1 MRKAEELLFW
11 ILHKIMMETI
21 FFLDNV
27 HQYNIAFSVV
37 HVQVCIKSF
46 AFVIISLY
54 FFLPARVAANSKKF
68 VLPVGLYERKIT
80 TVHSI
85 LTTMFKNIPRLFEP
99 ERPKI
104 FKNIQPQP
112 EN

>member
-1 MRKAEELLFW
+1 
-11 ILHKIMMETI
+11 MMETI

-54 FFLPARVAANSKKF
+54 FFLPARVAANSIKRICASGWF
-68 VLPVGLYERKIT
+68 VR
-80 TVHSI
+80 
-85 LTTMFKNIPRLFEP
+85 MKNNNCTL
-99 ERPKI
+99 
-104 FKNIQPQP
+104 NT
-112 EN
+112 NNYV